1 MFQSILCKTVALL
14 SVFALVSM
22 VSEVA
27 TAQSGSTAS
36 VPGSLGGSVLQNSLP
51 RQITGGSSSTQFGS
65 VPSSTQFG
73 GGSSSTQFGSV
84 PSSTQFG
91 GGSSSTQFNGGSSS
105 TQFNGGSSS
114 TQFNGG
120 SSSTQ
125 FNGGS
130 SSTQF
135 GGAPNQGCNNCGQQ
149 QAPPAEPPFDC
160 SQCGLPP
167 VPQINNSG
175 FKYPPLRPTGLRGIM
190 QNCPQRNRNCRRF

>member
-125 FNGGS
+125 F
-130 SSTQF
+130 

>member
-114 TQFNGG
+114 TQF
-120 SSSTQ
+120 
-125 FNGGS
+125 
-130 SSTQF
+130 